1 VSAPGRVEGGCGT
14 YDLETCD
21 HFNKYL
27 ILQPHFQL
35 ILIAHDPH
43 ISLEDINS
51 ISGILEIFYKFTI
64 DFAIDTVS
72 KWAI

>member
-1 VSAPGRVEGGCGT
+1 VEAGCGT
-14 YDLETCD
+14 FELETCD

-51 ISGILEIFYKFTI
+51 ISGAQ
-64 DFAIDTVS
+64 DP
-72 KWAI
+72 